1 MSNVNDE
8 KVELMTNADD
18 AQNTKTID
26 IQKQITTAA
35 VSLEKKLQGADWE
48 KIPVGFSGRKS
59 YDDQFDLYRRVR
71 ALSEIVPSA
80 DDKSTLSSTTESKKP
95 DNIYKKSMVSE
106 AGMGVSLY
114 DLTPS
119 VMDSAAT
126 DESHGFARCGSLSSL
141 RGDRESTVVSCS
153 VSYCNVARH
162 GIVDREV
169 ISWQY
174 AFVVEGT
181 VSEFVFLRKGE
192 CLLPFELGL
201 GRIMDELPDKPVD
214 VRHVRR
220 YTSLGAHD
228 ATGKQREERSF
239 GSADEAKSHAQDTY
253 VDGRLYHVRE
263 DWMGTKHH
271 PVVLLCHAG
280 KACLSSFAMDDW
292 YRKNVLEHCTEIQ
305 GGVVNTHPI
314 RIYPNSVDIKY
325 TKSRNTWKYPVQLFV
340 ADTVCHAPADARKI
354 TDLGKVLSLDISFLE
369 GTAVRALDKLLAN
382 DPIAYMEYCSLTVS
396 IPLLYA
402 GQLYGFNRRLPM
414 TITSETAHMVRI
426 SIADYLGCRRSD
438 FDGVYRGIK
447 NVKHGLHKS
456 PDGQGL
462 VPNYSRDPISAEAE
476 SVQRLFTKA
485 YHGGYNSCCKHG
497 YYSHVTYDFDLRNA
511 YPTAMC
517 LVPDVE
523 WGNPIYMTLRQE
535 RITLEHFCD
544 LTTGEINPFTLLAA
558 RVSFEFP
565 GDVRF
570 PCIPCVFD
578 DVPFFP
584 RSNGSA
590 NDVYAAGPEIY
601 LALMLG
607 AYVYCE
613 EGVILRTRHRA
624 DGALST
630 SLRAAVKRLVADRA
644 QAKKDFG
651 KGSLQ
656 EQILKLMVN
665 SVYGKVAQDVIEKT
679 RWDPLYGKMKD
690 IGPSLITNPVSAC
703 MITSI
708 VRALLLAAQNQ
719 IAGIGNDTYS
729 VTTDGFIGDCS
740 FDQLKQLDLY
750 GMRPMIEEARLFLT
764 DNQDP
769 ELWEVKHMQNDL
781 LNYTTR
787 GNVSL
792 NTGAMPTN
800 ATAREAGYYSNQVF
814 DMPGVCAHN
823 GAKSG
828 FEPDSYEDRLWLM
841 KAVLS
846 RTAGVESIYDVHTPF
861 KELLS
866 GKEFRQSAA
875 IKALSMDYDMKRK
888 PGRDSF
894 ERVYV
899 ELDGITYETVNFE
912 TEPFDDPD
920 EFASYRQKA
929 KNAQCLRT
937 MDQWTVFFLKIDA
950 PQTKTPRIMDSEW
963 RILFDCIAGHR
974 AGLWV
979 IPKLDELTGAERNE
993 WISKHSPR
1001 PFTASDWKN
1010 AGRSSRQK
1018 GILPRE
1024 LIEDKLAELLD

>member
-1 MSNVNDE
+1 MKNTE
-8 KVELMTNADD
+8 QKV
-18 AQNTKTID
+18 
-26 IQKQITTAA
+26 AA
-35 VSLEKKLQGADWE
+35 VKAAGSQTNDKPEQLAAAVETLETELQGAGWE
-48 KIPVGFSGRKS
+48 KIPVGFTGRKS
-59 YDDQFDLYRRVR
+59 YEDQFDLYRRQR
-71 ALSEIVPSA
+71 ALSQIEPSH
-80 DDKSTLSSTTESKKP
+80 DDKSGLSSETNSKKL
-95 DNIYKKSMVSE
+95 DEIYKNSMVSE

-114 DLTPS
+114 DSTPS
-119 VMDSAAT
+119 VMDADAS
-126 DESHGFARCGSLSSL
+126 DGSRDFARCGSLSSL
-141 RGDRESTVVSCS
+141 RGDRDGTVVSCG
-153 VSYCNVARH
+153 VCYCNEARH
-162 GIVDREV
+162 GILDREI

-174 AFVVEGT
+174 AFVADGI
-181 VSEFVFLRKGE
+181 VSEYVFLRKGE
-192 CLLPFELGL
+192 CLLPFDLGL

-214 VRHVRR
+214 VRLVRR
-220 YTSLGAHD
+220 YTSLGAYD
-228 ATGKQREERSF
+228 ATGKQREERTF
-239 GSADEAKSHAQDTY
+239 ASADEAKSHAQDTY
-253 VDGRLYHVRE
+253 PDGRLYHVRE
-263 DWMGTKHH
+263 DWTGTKHH
-271 PVVLLCHAG
+271 PIVLLCHAG

-292 YRKNVLEHCTEIQ
+292 YRSYVLMRCTEIQ

-314 RIYPNSVDIKY
+314 RIYPKSVDNKL
-325 TKSRNTWKYPVQLFV
+325 TKSRNIWKYPVQLFV

-354 TDLGKVLSLDISFLE
+354 IDLGKVLSLDISLLE
-369 GTAVRALDKLLAN
+369 GATVRALDKLMAG

-414 TITSETAHMVRI
+414 TITSETAHMVRT
-426 SIADYLGCRRSD
+426 SIADYLECGRSD
-438 FDGVYRGIK
+438 FDGVYRGMK
-447 NVKHGLHKS
+447 NVKHGLHES

-476 SVQRLFTKA
+476 SVQRLFAKA

-523 WGNPIYMTLRQE
+523 WENPIYRTLRQE
-535 RITLEHFCD
+535 RITLQHFCD
-544 LTTGEINPFTLLAA
+544 PTTGEINPFTLLAA
-558 RVSFEFP
+558 RVSFDFP

-570 PCIPCVFD
+570 PCIPYVID

-584 RSNGSA
+584 MSSGAA

-613 EGVILRTRHRA
+613 DGVILRPRHRTN
-624 DGALST
+624 GVLST
-630 SLRAAVKRLVADRA
+630 SLRSAVKQLVADRA

-656 EQILKLMVN
+656 EQIFKLMVN

-679 RWDPLYGKMKD
+679 KYDPLNGKMKD

-719 IAGIGNDTYS
+719 IAGIGNNTYS

-750 GMRPMIEEARLFLT
+750 GMRPMMEEARLFLT
-764 DNQDP
+764 DNHDP
-769 ELWEVKHMQNDL
+769 ELWEVKHIQNDL

-792 NTGAMPTN
+792 NTGAVPSN
-800 ATAREAGYYSNQVF
+800 ATAQEAVYYANPVF

-828 FEPDSYEDRLWLM
+828 YEPDSFEDRLWLM
-841 KAVLS
+841 RAVLS
-846 RTAGVESIYDVHTPF
+846 RTAGVESIYDVYTPF

-866 GKEFRQSAA
+866 GKAFRQSAA
-875 IKALSMDYDMKRK
+875 IKVLSMDYDMKRK
-888 PGRDSF
+888 PRRDSF
-894 ERVYV
+894 DRVSV
-899 ELDGITYETVNFE
+899 ELDGKTYETVNFE
-912 TEPFDDPD
+912 TKPFDDPG

-929 KNAQCLRT
+929 KSAKCLRT
-937 MDQWTVFFLKIDA
+937 MEQWTAFFLKIDA
-950 PQTKTPRIMDSEW
+950 PQTKAPRITDSEW

-979 IPKLDELTGAERNE
+979 IPKLDELVGAERNE

-1001 PFTASDWKN
+1001 PFTATDWKN

-1018 GILPRE
+1018 SILPTE
-1024 LIEDKLAELLD
+1024 LLADKLAELRA

>member
-1 MSNVNDE
+1 MNKKNKPMVRKIAEDKEQSNETIFAAVAAMEEKLKGTGWE
-8 KVELMTNADD
+8 KV
-18 AQNTKTID
+18 
-26 IQKQITTAA
+26 
-35 VSLEKKLQGADWE
+35 
-48 KIPVGFSGRKS
+48 PVGFSGRKS
-59 YDDQFDLYRRVR
+59 YDDQFDLYRRKR
-71 ALSEIVPSA
+71 KLSEIVPGF
-80 DDKSTLSSTTESKKP
+80 DDKSGLSSMADSKKS
-95 DNIYKKSMVSE
+95 DKLYKKPMVSE
-106 AGMGVSLY
+106 AGMGVSFS
-114 DLTPS
+114 DMTPS
-119 VMDSAAT
+119 ALSAVAT
-126 DESHGFARCGSLSSL
+126 DGSHGFAHCGSLLSL
-141 RGDRESTVVSCS
+141 RGDRVSSVVTCGVSC
-153 VSYCNVARH
+153 CNVNRH
-162 GIVDREV
+162 GIVDRE
-169 ISWQY
+169 IMSWQY
-174 AFVVEGT
+174 AFVLDSA
-181 VSEFVFLRKGE
+181 VSEYVFLRKSVNM
-192 CLLPFELGL
+192 LPFDLGL
-201 GRIMDELPDKPVD
+201 GRVLDEMPDKPVD
-214 VRHVRR
+214 TRYVRR
-220 YTSLGAHD
+220 YTSLGDYD
-228 ATGKQREERSF
+228 ATCKQRVEHTF
-239 GSADEAKSHAQDTY
+239 ASASEAESHAQDTY
-253 VDGRLYHVRE
+253 PDGRLYHVLE
-263 DWMGTKHH
+263 DWTGTKHH
-271 PVVLLCHAG
+271 PIVLLCHAG

-292 YRKNVLEHCTEIQ
+292 YGKYVMMKCAEIQ

-314 RIYPNSVDIKY
+314 RIYPKSVSY
-325 TKSRNTWKYPVQLFV
+325 ELTKSRNTWKYPVQLSV
-340 ADTVCHAPADARKI
+340 SDTVCHAPSDARKI
-354 TDLGKVLSLDISFLE
+354 TDLGKVLSIDVSLLE
-369 GTAVRALDKLLAN
+369 GTDVRTLNRLFAD
-382 DPIAYMEYCSLTVS
+382 DPIAYMEYCSLTVL

-402 GQLYGFNRRLPM
+402 GQLYGYNRLLPM
-414 TITSETAHMVRI
+414 TITSATARMVRT
-426 SIADYLGCRRSD
+426 SITDYLGCRRSD
-438 FDGVYRGIK
+438 FDDMYRGMK
-447 NVKHGLHKS
+447 NVRHGLHKS
-456 PDGQGL
+456 SDGQGL

-476 SVQRLFTKA
+476 SAQRIFAKA

-517 LVPDVE
+517 LVPDVDWE
-523 WGNPIYMTLRQE
+523 NPIYRTLRQE

-544 LTTGEINPFTLLAA
+544 PTTGEINPFTLLAA

-565 GDVRF
+565 GDVHF
-570 PCIPCVFD
+570 PCIPYVFD

-624 DGALST
+624 DGALSA
-630 SLRAAVKRLVADRA
+630 SLRVAVKQLVADRA

-679 RWDPLYGKMKD
+679 KYDSLHGKMKD

-729 VTTDGFIGDCS
+729 VTTDGFIGDCD
-740 FDQLKQLDLY
+740 FETLKGLDLY

-787 GNVSL
+787 GNASL

-800 ATAREAGYYSNQVF
+800 ATAQEAGYYANLVF

-828 FEPDSYEDRLWLM
+828 YEPDSYEDRLWLM

-846 RTAGVESIYDVHTPF
+846 RTAGVESIYDVYTPF

-866 GKEFRQSAA
+866 GKAFRQSAT
-875 IKALSMDYDMKRK
+875 IKTLSMDYDMKRK
-888 PGRDSF
+888 PIRDSF
-894 ERVYV
+894 ECISV
-899 ELDGITYETVNFE
+899 ELDGKTYETVNFE
-912 TEPFDDPD
+912 TEPFDDPG
-920 EFASYRQKA
+920 EFASYRIKA
-929 KNAQCLRT
+929 KNARCLRT
-937 MDQWTVFFLKIDA
+937 MSDWKSFFLKIDA
-950 PQTKTPRIMDSEW
+950 PQTKTPRIIDSEW

-974 AGLWV
+974 AGLWM

-993 WISKHSPR
+993 WISQHSSR
-1001 PFTASDWKN
+1001 PFTATDWKN

-1018 GILPRE
+1018 NILPE
-1024 LIEDKLAELLD
+1024 TIVATKLAELQAG